1 MYVGELCELQLTL
14 SCARRVCQECIIS
27 SFCRLKLLWYI
38 QKDVETM
45 WKHIQ
50 MKSNTPA
57 LQL

>member
-14 SCARRVCQECIIS
+14 SCAKEYVKNA

-38 QKDVETM
+38 QKDAEKM

-50 MKSNTPA
+50 MKSNTPT